1 MLVVSIVAMFWMQI
15 EFLNQSFKVYFG
27 WFDWGTIATWTPVIL
42 SGAFGA
48 ISVILLV
55 SSTKAKFWGLSAGV
69 LMSTVAAV
77 FYGTRIGDP
86 GAIGLT
92 QTSFLSIWPL
102 MYFVG
107 ALIVSNGALKLKNH
121 LAQLRTKA
129 HISIS

>member
-1 MLVVSIVAMFWMQI
+1 
-15 EFLNQSFKVYFG
+15 
-27 WFDWGTIATWTPVIL
+27 
-42 SGAFGA
+42 
-48 ISVILLV
+48 
-55 SSTKAKFWGLSAGV
+55 
-69 LMSTVAAV
+69 MSTVAAV

-86 GAIGLT
+86 RAIGLT